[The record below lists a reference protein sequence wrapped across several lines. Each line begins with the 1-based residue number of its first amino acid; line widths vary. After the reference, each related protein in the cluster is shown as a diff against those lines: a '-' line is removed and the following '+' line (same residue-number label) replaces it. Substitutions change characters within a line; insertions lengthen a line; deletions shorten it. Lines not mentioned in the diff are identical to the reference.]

1 MGKKRWPR
9 RSKTSRLRGKWR
21 TGEGAAA
28 AAIRG
33 RRRKRREGTVVP
45 QALMDRART
54 GTGTTRKGGIQR
66 MRRGGI
72 QKMIRGRQRT
82 EGWRRRKRNWLKRS
96 KELVIRRGRGC
107 SGSTAVNWARMRRR
121 MDPKTSMRRRESSK
135 QSNPKRGYKR
145 AERGRRRR

>member
-1 MGKKRWPR
+1 MGECVEKEKPWS
-9 RSKTSRLRGKWR
+9 SKEKEESEVNFQT
-21 TGEGAAA
+21 
-28 AAIRG
+28 
-33 RRRKRREGTVVP
+33 
-45 QALMDRART
+45 
-54 GTGTTRKGGIQR
+54 
-66 MRRGGI
+66 
-72 QKMIRGRQRT
+72 RGRQRI
-82 EGWRRRKRNWLKRS
+82 EGWRRRKRNWPKRS

>member
-28 AAIRG
+28 AVIRG
-33 RRRKRREGTVVP
+33 GRRKRREGTVVP

-54 GTGTTRKGGIQR
+54 GTGTTWKEGIQR

-72 QKMIRGRQRT
+72 QKMIRGRQRI
-82 EGWRRRKRNWLKRS
+82 EGWRRRKRNWPKRS

-107 SGSTAVNWARMRRR
+107 
-121 MDPKTSMRRRESSK
+121 
-135 QSNPKRGYKR
+135 
-145 AERGRRRR
+145 